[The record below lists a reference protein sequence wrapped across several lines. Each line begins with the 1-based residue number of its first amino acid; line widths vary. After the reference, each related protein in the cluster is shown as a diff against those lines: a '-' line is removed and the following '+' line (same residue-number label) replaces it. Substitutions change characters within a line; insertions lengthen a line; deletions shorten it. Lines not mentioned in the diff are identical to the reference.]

1 MGAIVNF
8 FQKLLPREEKFVLT
22 LNELANF
29 SAESLKNLEQFIA
42 AGADSQAGAVPAER
56 LTVIR
61 QQSKALCDKLS
72 DELARSFITP
82 FDREDMLEFATN
94 VHRNIKLSDKIK
106 TRIQRHKLAERNSD
120 FSRMLNVLSR
130 HADKL
135 LVLVDHMNKNNL
147 LESESSWRDLREL
160 EQEADD
166 LLDVLVAELIATE
179 NIGLQEAFVRKDIY
193 EMFERL
199 SDAYSDAGTFAL
211 QIVMKHT

>member
-1 MGAIVNF
+1 
-8 FQKLLPREEKFVLT
+8 
-22 LNELANF
+22 
-29 SAESLKNLEQFIA
+29 
-42 AGADSQAGAVPAER
+42 
-56 LTVIR
+56 
-61 QQSKALCDKLS
+61 
-72 DELARSFITP
+72 

-135 LVLVDHMNKNNL
+135 LVLVEHMNKNNL

-179 NIGLQEAFVRKDIY
+179 NIGIQEAFVRKDIY

>member
-22 LNELANF
+22 LNELANY

-42 AGADSQAGAVPAER
+42 AGVDNQAGAAPAER

-135 LVLVDHMNKNNL
+135 LVLVEHMNKNNL

-179 NIGLQEAFVRKDIY
+179 NIGIQEAFVRKDIY

>member
-22 LNELANF
+22 LNELAKL

-42 AGADSQAGAVPAER
+42 AGGDGHESAASAER

-106 TRIQRHKLAERNSD
+106 TRIHRHKLQERNND
-120 FSRMLNVLSR
+120 FTRMLNVLSR

-135 LVLVDHMNKNNL
+135 LLLVDYMNKNNL
-147 LESESSWRDLREL
+147 LNAESSWRDLREL

-179 NIGLQEAFVRKDIY
+179 NIGIQEAFVRKDIY

>member
-22 LNELANF
+22 LNELAKL
-29 SAESLKNLEQFIA
+29 SAESLKNLEQFITAGVNEQESA
-42 AGADSQAGAVPAER
+42 ASAER

-61 QQSKALCDKLS
+61 QQSKSLCDKLS

-106 TRIQRHKLAERNSD
+106 TRIQRHKLAERNQD
-120 FSRMLNVLSR
+120 FTRMLNVLSR

-135 LVLVDHMNKNNL
+135 LLLVEFMNKNNL
-147 LESESSWRDLREL
+147 LNAESSWRDLREL

-179 NIGLQEAFVRKDIY
+179 NIGIQEAFVRKDIY

>member
-8 FQKLLPREEKFVLT
+8 FQKLLPREEKFYLT
-22 LNELANF
+22 INELAQL
-29 SAESLKNLEQFIA
+29 SAESLKNLEAFIA
-42 AGADSQAGAVPAER
+42 AGVGSPEGVAPGEK
-56 LTVIR
+56 LTAIR

-72 DELARSFITP
+72 DQLARSFITP

-106 TRIQRHKLAERNSD
+106 SRIQRHKLAERNRD
-120 FSRMLNVLSR
+120 FTRMLQVMSR
-130 HADKL
+130 HAETL
-135 LVLVDHMNKNNL
+135 QQLVDFMNKNNL
-147 LESESSWRDLREL
+147 LEAEASWRKLREL

-166 LLDVLVAELIATE
+166 LLDTLVTELVNTE
-179 NIGLQEAFVRKDIY
+179 NLSIQEAFVRKDTY
-193 EMFERL
+193 QMFERL